1 MRHALHRCA
10 TATAPL
16 LRTCYN
22 YTGPMLA
29 YLCSEAC
36 WTWQARVKPYS
47 VTSAVWTLSLLL
59 SEDSWMTRHFFS
71 SQLGHPRTDDKT
83 VALPKLVTSLADK
96 RIRFVS
102 TTNASIV
109 VATENGDVIAIQDFA
124 SKRILSTKPFEV
136 VKMVASGG
144 HLDPKVVP
152 NSNLVCTI
160 Y

>member
-1 MRHALHRCA
+1 
-10 TATAPL
+10 
-16 LRTCYN
+16 
-22 YTGPMLA
+22 
-29 YLCSEAC
+29 
-36 WTWQARVKPYS
+36 
-47 VTSAVWTLSLLL
+47 
-59 SEDSWMTRHFFS
+59 MTRHFFS